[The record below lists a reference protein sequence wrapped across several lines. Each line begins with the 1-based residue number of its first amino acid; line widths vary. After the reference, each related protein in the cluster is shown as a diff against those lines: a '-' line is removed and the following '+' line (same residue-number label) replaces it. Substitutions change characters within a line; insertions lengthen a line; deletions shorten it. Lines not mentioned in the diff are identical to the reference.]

1 MAVCNKLT
9 VDFPCQGLTGNP
21 GVQGPEGKL
30 GPLVSNWSDSITS
43 ALPNRCACYLFI
55 LAMAAMTTF
64 LSAPWRQRLSIYEL
78 SN

>member
-1 MAVCNKLT
+1 MAVRNKLT
-9 VDFPCQGLTGNP
+9 VDFPFQGLTGNP

-30 GPLVSNWSDSITS
+30 GPLVSNWSNSITS
-43 ALPNRCACYLFI
+43 TVPNRCACYLFI

-64 LSAPWRQRLSIYEL
+64 LSAPWQQLLSIYEL